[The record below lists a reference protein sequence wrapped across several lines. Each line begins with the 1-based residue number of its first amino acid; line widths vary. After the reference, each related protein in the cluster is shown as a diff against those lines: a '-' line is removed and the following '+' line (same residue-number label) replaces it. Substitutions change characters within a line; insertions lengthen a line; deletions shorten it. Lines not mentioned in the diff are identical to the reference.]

1 MCNSNS
7 DLDFMRDVLVRAFEE
22 RRDNLISDLFNLY
35 EEARERAGDVEE
47 ETTPEFLTEN
57 GLGNITIQTQQG
69 AEPITFGAA
78 APVDMTNFSL
88 GEDVISFS

>member
-1 MCNSNS
+1 MCNSSS

-47 ETTPEFLTEN
+47 DTSPEFLTEN
-57 GLGNITIQTQQG
+57 LGNITIQTQQG

-78 APVDMTNFSL
+78 GPVDMNNFSL

>member
-1 MCNSNS
+1 MCNSSS

-22 RRDNLISDLFNLY
+22 RRDDLISDLFNLY
-35 EEARERAGDVEE
+35 EEVRESVGEE
-47 ETTPEFLTEN
+47 ETSSAEFLTEN
-57 GLGNITIQTQQG
+57 LGNITIQTQQG

-78 APVDMTNFSL
+78 APVEMTNFSL

>member
-1 MCNSNS
+1 MCNSSS

-35 EEARERAGDVEE
+35 EEVRESVGEE
-47 ETTPEFLTEN
+47 ETSSAEFLTEN
-57 GLGNITIQTQQG
+57 LGNITIQTQQG

-78 APVDMTNFSL
+78 APVETTNFSL